1 MLAQER
7 QELQKCFSCNGL
19 LLLIMAIRWIGM
31 RERIRKNM
39 YCVAEKKGQRTRRAK
54 KEIRFLY
61 PIFCQNMHA
70 IAHRNVNRAAYTGV
84 RRSVRPR
91 GTRVIFCSVLARSA
105 GCAARQLDIKVC
117 FLKVVTTNEEIK

>member
-39 YCVAEKKGQRTRRAK
+39 YCVAEKKGKEQEGQKRRFASYTQSFVKICMRLPIEMLTAQRTRGYADQCGRA
-54 KEIRFLY
+54 
-61 PIFCQNMHA
+61 
-70 IAHRNVNRAAYTGV
+70 
-84 RRSVRPR
+84 
-91 GTRVIFCSVLARSA
+91 GTA
-105 GCAARQLDIKVC
+105 
-117 FLKVVTTNEEIK
+117 